1 MGSGRYRYRR
11 TICAEQGL
19 RYRQGVADKGQEG
32 ELLKE
37 LTVGPITK
45 TQHLNQDPLKGGQGV
60 CMAIWGRATQQVYF
74 SLSLKIKHDY

>member
-37 LTVGPITK
+37 LTVGPINMNICSFFGEY
-45 TQHLNQDPLKGGQGV
+45 LYP
-60 CMAIWGRATQQVYF
+60 WF
-74 SLSLKIKHDY
+74 FKINKDIFA